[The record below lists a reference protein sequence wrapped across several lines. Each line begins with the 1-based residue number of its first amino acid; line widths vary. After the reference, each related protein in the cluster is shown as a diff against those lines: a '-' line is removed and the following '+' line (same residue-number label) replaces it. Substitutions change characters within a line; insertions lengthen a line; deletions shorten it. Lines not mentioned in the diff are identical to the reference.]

1 MTILKIIILS
11 LVSLLV
17 LFLLT
22 KLIGNREMSQLT
34 MFDYIVGI
42 TIGSI
47 AAEMAT
53 ALESSFWEPLTAMVV
68 YGLVTYL
75 IAVISSHSIKF
86 RKVLSGTCS
95 ILYDNKKFYIKNF
108 KKANLDISEFLM
120 QCRINGYFN
129 LEEIQTVLLEPNGR
143 ISILPI
149 STKRPVTPEDLS
161 LYPSQEQLVFNVILD
176 GVIIEE
182 TLKKSGNNLTWLK
195 NSLENQGFHK
205 LEEIFLATCDQNN
218 VLNVYLKKSSKL

>member
-11 LVSLLV
+11 LVSLIV

-22 KLIGNREMSQLT
+22 KLMGNREMSQLT

-53 ALESSFWEPLTAMVV
+53 ALETNFWEPLTAMVV

-75 IAVISSHSIKF
+75 ITLFSCHSLKCRKF
-86 RKVLSGTCS
+86 ISGTPS
-95 ILYDNKKFYIKNF
+95 ILYDNKKFYEENF
-108 KKANLDISEFLM
+108 KKANLDINEFLM

-143 ISILPI
+143 LSILPV
-149 STKRPVTPEDLS
+149 STKRPVNSEDLN
-161 LYPSQEQLVFNVILD
+161 LTPNQDLLIFNVILN
-176 GVIIEE
+176 GIIIE
-182 TLKKSGNNLTWLK
+182 KSLNKTGK
-195 NSLENQGFHK
+195 NSSREKYELKIHGFYDFDK
-205 LEEIFLATCDQNN
+205 IFLASCDVYY
-218 VLNVYLKKSSKL
+218 VLNVYCKK